1 MTISA
6 IIHRLSSCSSTNDAA
21 KALAQEG
28 AEEGTIVIA
37 DEQTGGRGTKGR
49 TWHSP
54 PGRGL
59 YASVILRPRRKD
71 ISLLPL
77 VAGVA
82 CVEAIQEAA
91 GLEVRLK
98 WPNDIVWK
106 SGKLGGILCE
116 GAFLGSF
123 SSHAVVGIGLN
134 ITQRRSDFPAALRRQ
149 ATSLR
154 LAGKKAVDRGTL
166 EACLWRSIERWY
178 GAFRLGKKREIVR
191 AFESKLVFPI
201 GTRVQVR
208 REGDAIQGVFAGMDT
223 RARLVLIVQGK
234 KTLLS
239 PAEILEIDYND

>member
-1 MTISA
+1 MTIGA
-6 IIHRLSSCSSTNDAA
+6 TIHRLSSCSSTNDAA

-28 AEEGTIVIA
+28 AEEGTVVIA
-37 DEQTGGRGTKGR
+37 GEQTGGRGTKGR

-54 PGRGL
+54 PACGI

-82 CVEAIQEAA
+82 CAEAIREAL
-91 GLEVRLK
+91 GLEVGLK
-98 WPNDIVWK
+98 WPNDIVWQA
-106 SGKLGGILCE
+106 GKLGGILCE
-116 GAFLGSF
+116 GAFLGTSL
-123 SSHAVVGIGLN
+123 SYAILGIGLN
-134 ITQRRSDFPAALRRQ
+134 ITQRRRDFPAALRRI

-154 LAGKKAVDRGTL
+154 LAGKKDVDREKL
-166 EACLWRSIERWY
+166 ESCLWRGVERWY

-191 AFESKLVFPI
+191 AFESKLIFPV

-208 REGDAIQGVFAGMDT
+208 REGDVIRGVFAGMDT
-223 RARLVLIVQGK
+223 RARLALIVEGR

-239 PAEILEIDYND
+239 PAEIVEIDYNE